1 MSEADSRVWCTMTD
15 LVLHTCSDVAAL
27 ARGFV
32 TSVAVAGDPFA
43 RPLLLV
49 PGSGMQRWLS
59 QQLARYS
66 SSDGEGISAGLD
78 THRVASLEQLIDPAS
93 RDDPWLPER
102 LVWSVLDAVD
112 AGEAGL
118 EPLIRHLSAN
128 DQRYANALRVARL
141 LRRYTDYRPSML
153 AAWAAEGDPTG
164 LSPTEGG
171 PPPDPELS
179 ELGFHSWQRD
189 LWRAL
194 QRRVS
199 SPDPVE
205 RRLALIERVRS
216 GQACLP
222 WPVVHVFAPRITT
235 SFQREVLAAAST
247 QVPVHVWLP
256 TADGAGVFTDIAGT
270 LGARSG
276 EWLAQWRSVAGHV
289 EAAEPS
295 HPALQPR
302 LSLHTSHALGRQTEV
317 LREVLTGAFADD
329 PTLEPREVVIL
340 TPDPGAVAPY
350 VAALFTPP
358 ADSGDA
364 GRWVHPGTQ
373 LRVQAAEGAQEN
385 QVHSLLRDLLQL
397 RATRASASQLL
408 ALAAHPFVARQFGFD
423 ADALNRLE
431 KLVDAA
437 AIRWGINAEHRAAFG
452 LGGVPQSTW
461 QLGVQ
466 RLILGEVFS
475 DDDRTSVGVV
485 ATVDDVASTDADL
498 IGALAELVSRTSRI
512 VRSFSEAGTPT
523 EWADRLRTAVE
534 LMADVPFAELWQFSQ
549 LGAALDEIRT
559 AGEASNTRLH
569 AGDALAML
577 NDTFRDRGARPSVG
591 SGSLVVA
598 SLESLAR
605 VPHRV
610 VCLVGLD
617 ERTFPRRGLGDGDD
631 LLLVDRQPGDP
642 DPGADDRQALL
653 DAVLSASDR
662 LIVIYQGES
671 SLTPE
676 RQHPPA
682 AVADLIDVATR
693 LGSTVSAE
701 PLQPFSPTAFA
712 KGQSFDADA
721 LRAARALTRPRLAAP
736 DRHAVGFA
744 PRSEPLTSITLD
756 QLEKML
762 RNPGTFFLRE
772 RAGLTIGSDD
782 PLPESIPVE
791 VGFLDRWQMGQ
802 AMLDGL
808 MAGRSLDDVVTAA
821 WLSGHLPP
829 RELGSKVVEEIA
841 KQAGEVHAH
850 LLREAAPA
858 AETSE
863 VDLEFDGVRVT
874 GRVVTRGSIVAMG
887 QFGWVDARQFGPA
900 WVRLLALTAERDRR
914 TDALLVGRNGLR
926 RLIGPPVEVARDLL
940 ADLVHLA
947 QHATEQILPL
957 PPQVGE
963 FWARERAAGRDPR
976 QSTGLEKLWDWEA
989 TEWEPWWTKDSP
1001 PWRERRR
1008 AGDPWG
1014 EPGEDTTLGAL
1025 AVRVYGPIVQAQPQT
1040 TDSGR
1045 HAGSSKASAAHQTG
1059 VAR

>member
-1 MSEADSRVWCTMTD
+1 MTD
-15 LVLHTCSDVAAL
+15 LVLHTCSDTASL

-49 PGSGMQRWLS
+49 PGSGMQRWLG

-66 SSDGEGISAGLD
+66 ASDGEGISAGLD
-78 THRVASLEQLIDPAS
+78 THRIASLEQVIDPAS

-112 AGEAGL
+112 AREAGL
-118 EPLIRHLSAN
+118 EPLIRHLGAN

-141 LRRYTDYRPSML
+141 LRRYADYRPSML
-153 AAWAAEGDPTG
+153 AAWAAEGVPSG

-171 PPPDPELS
+171 APPGPELS
-179 ELGFHSWQRD
+179 ELGFHSWQRA
-189 LWRAL
+189 LWTAL

-199 SPDPVE
+199 SPNPVE
-205 RRLALIERVRS
+205 RRLALVESVRS
-216 GQACLP
+216 GEACLP
-222 WPVVHVFAPRITT
+222 WPVVHVFAPRTTT
-235 SFQREVLAAAST
+235 SFQRELLATAST
-247 QVPVHVWLP
+247 RIPVHVWLP
-256 TADGAGVFTDIAGT
+256 TVDGAGSFTDLARR
-270 LGARSG
+270 LGARSA
-276 EWLAQWRSVAGHV
+276 EWLAQWRSVAGHIGTV
-289 EAAEPS
+289 E
-295 HPALQPR
+295 PASPPR
-302 LSLHTSHALGRQTEV
+302 PPQLSLHSSHALGRQTEV

-329 PTLEPREVVIL
+329 PSLEPREVVIL
-340 TPDPGAVAPY
+340 SPDPGAVEPY
-350 VAALFTPP
+350 VAALFTPR
-358 ADSGDA
+358 ADSGEA

-373 LRVQAAEGAQEN
+373 LRVQAAEGTQEN
-385 QVHSLLRDLLQL
+385 QLHTLSRDLLQL

-423 ADALNRLE
+423 VDSLNRLE

-437 AIRWGINAEHRAAFG
+437 AIRWGINAEHRTAFG
-452 LGGVPQSTW
+452 LRNVPQSTW

-534 LMADVPFAELWQFSQ
+534 LMADVPFAESWQVSQ
-549 LGAALDEIRT
+549 LWVALEEIRT
-559 AGEASNTRLH
+559 ASEASSTRLQ

-577 NDTFRDRGARPSVG
+577 NNAFRDRGPRPSLG
-591 SGSLVVA
+591 NGSLVVG

-617 ERTFPRRGLGDGDD
+617 ERTFPQRGLGDGDD

-682 AVADLIDVATR
+682 AVADLIDVAAK
-693 LGSTVSAE
+693 LGSTVRAE
-701 PLQPFSPTAFA
+701 PLQPFAPTAFT
-712 KGQSFDADA
+712 KGQSFDVDA
-721 LRAARALTRPRLAAP
+721 LRAARALTGPRLVAP
-736 DRHAVGFA
+736 DRYAVGFV
-744 PRSEPLTSITLD
+744 PRPEPLTSVTLD
-756 QLEKML
+756 QLERLIK
-762 RNPGTFFLRE
+762 NPGAFFLHE

-782 PLPESIPVE
+782 PLSESIPVE
-791 VGFLDRWQMGQ
+791 VGSLDRWQLEQ

-808 MAGRSLDDVVTAA
+808 MAGRSLDDVVRAA
-821 WLSGHLPP
+821 WLSGDLPP
-829 RELGSKVVEEIA
+829 RELGSDVVEEIV
-841 KQAGEVHAH
+841 KQAGEVHTS
-850 LLREAAPA
+850 LLREAGPA
-858 AETSE
+858 VETSE
-863 VDLEFDGVRVT
+863 IDLELDGVRVT

-887 QFGWVDARQFGPA
+887 QFGRVDARHLGPA
-900 WVRLLALTAERDRR
+900 WVRLLALTAVHDRR
-914 TDALLVGRNGLR
+914 TDALLVGKDGLR
-926 RLIGPPVEVARDLL
+926 RLIGPSVDLARDLV
-940 ADLVHLA
+940 ADLVYLA
-947 QHATEQILPL
+947 QHATEQLLPL
-957 PPQVGE
+957 PPRVAE

-976 QSTGLEKLWDWEA
+976 QSTDLEKLWGWDAKDWKL
-989 TEWEPWWTKDSP
+989 WWPKDSP

-1008 AGDPWG
+1008 ADDPWG
-1014 EPGEDTTLGAL
+1014 EPGEDTVLGAL
-1025 AVRVYGPIVQAQPQT
+1025 AVRVYGPIVQAQPRTAAGVRQA
-1040 TDSGR
+1040 GR
-1045 HAGSSKASAAHQTG
+1045 SKASVAQQTG